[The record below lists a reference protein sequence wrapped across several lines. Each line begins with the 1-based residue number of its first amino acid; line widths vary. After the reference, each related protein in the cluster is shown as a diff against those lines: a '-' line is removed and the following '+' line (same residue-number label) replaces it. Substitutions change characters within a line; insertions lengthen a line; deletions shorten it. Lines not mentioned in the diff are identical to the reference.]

1 METTVSKKQM
11 EIKKCGDTL
20 NALEEPPFS
29 ADTHEFGTANEL
41 THTERKR
48 KHVRMKPLGRV
59 GYLNKQ
65 LLGGTPISLCN
76 YESMQLYKNR

>member
-1 METTVSKKQM
+1 MWGLLLKHYESLPSDRKEQ
-11 EIKKCGDTL
+11 
-20 NALEEPPFS
+20 
-29 ADTHEFGTANEL
+29 FGTGNEL

>member
-41 THTERKR
+41 MCAERKR
-48 KHVRMKPLGRV
+48 INTQMKP
-59 GYLNKQ
+59 
-65 LLGGTPISLCN
+65 
-76 YESMQLYKNR
+76 